1 MSRPSDPALRAVF
14 DGVPP
19 YANFGAPMNGMRRRH
34 GAGAARA
41 LRNVLWLF
49 GDKVFAVVVGL
60 AVFGLIAR
68 HHGPEAS
75 GHFAYATSLLQVGL
89 GLSLVCSAGSL
100 MPRLSRSLAVPGLVA
115 NAFALRM
122 AASLLSAAVLAAAV
136 ALTVDDAERRRVA
149 LLLLIC
155 VPLIE
160 PFNIASAYW
169 QSHNRNAVPVASR
182 SAGLIVR
189 GVVVVVAVL
198 AGAPLWVAALAWCAE
213 SLVSALVQL
222 HSLREVASVRRW
234 PALVTRWRASR
245 LFAFGAPFLLGASM
259 SHLFLRLDRLLLAEW
274 MPVRD
279 YGHYAVGMQLADV
292 WLQVAIILGI
302 AIGPA
307 FMYERV
313 RQARSWR
320 DHVPV
325 ALALAAVGLVG
336 LLGAALLGAPALR
349 LVFGAGFEPS
359 YPYLV
364 AGCAFGVLY
373 FVDQLVQLVIT
384 AQNQPMLLASKYAVA
399 CVVAVLVQWTAFAT
413 LGPFAGPAGLS
424 CGVLAGWLA
433 VALVR
438 RRKALSA

>member
-1 MSRPSDPALRAVF
+1 MSWSQRWQSA
-14 DGVPP
+14 GV
-19 YANFGAPMNGMRRRH
+19 
-34 GAGAARA
+34 ARA

-49 GDKVFAVVVGL
+49 GDKVFAVVAGL

-75 GHFAYATSLLQVGL
+75 GHFAYATALLQVGL

-100 MPRLSRSLAVPGLVA
+100 MPRLSRTLAVPGLIA
-115 NAFALRM
+115 NAFALRLG
-122 AASLLSAAVLAAAV
+122 ASLLSASVLATVV
-136 ALTVDDAERRRVA
+136 AFTVDDPERRRVA
-149 LLLLIC
+149 WLLLLC

-169 QSHNRNAVPVASR
+169 QSLNRNAVPVTSR
-182 SAGLIVR
+182 SVGLVVR
-189 GVVVVVAVL
+189 AAVVIIAVL

-213 SLVSALVQL
+213 SVVTALLQL
-222 HSLREVASVRRW
+222 RSLQSVAPPARW
-234 PALVTRWRASR
+234 PSLITRWRASR
-245 LFAFGAPFLLGASM
+245 LLAFGAPFLLGASL
-259 SHLFLRLDRLLLAEW
+259 SQLFLRLDRLLLAEW

-313 RQARSWR
+313 RRARSWR

-325 ALALAAVGLVG
+325 ALGLAAVGAAGLV
-336 LLGAALLGAPALR
+336 GAALLGPWLLK
-349 LVFGAGFEPS
+349 LVFGAGYEAS

-364 AGCAFGVLY
+364 AGCAFGVLC

-384 AQNQPMLLASKYAVA
+384 AQNKPMVLALKWAVA
-399 CVVAVLVQWTAFAT
+399 VAVAVLVQWTSFAA
-413 LGPFAGPAGLS
+413 LGPFAGATGLAS
-424 CGVLAGWLA
+424 GLLAGWLA
-433 VALVR
+433 VAATHWRSKSL
-438 RRKALSA
+438 